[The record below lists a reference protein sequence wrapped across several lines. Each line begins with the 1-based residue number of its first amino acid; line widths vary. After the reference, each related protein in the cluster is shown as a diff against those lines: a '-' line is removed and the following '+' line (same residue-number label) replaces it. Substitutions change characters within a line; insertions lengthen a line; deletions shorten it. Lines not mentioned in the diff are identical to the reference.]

1 MFLDDLR
8 QLGGLDSQN
17 MRRHIDSLADQ
28 VEAAWTL
35 GGLMPL
41 PTSFNRI
48 DRIVVVGMG
57 ASALAGE
64 MLAALVADS
73 CNVPILVYRGYE
85 LPAFVDGQSTL
96 VVGISYSGTTEETL
110 AALDLADA
118 RGTQLLVITANAELG
133 KWVES
138 RGTTAWVYSPEN
150 AADLSSRA
158 VLGWNFGLLI
168 ALINQLGLIADI
180 SAEVADAIQATRSR
194 VPLVGLDGIVVKN
207 PAKRMAGQ
215 LIGRIPV
222 IYGAGI
228 LSPVAKRWVT
238 QLNENAKTW
247 AQWGELPEHNHN
259 ALSGIIFP
267 RALMTKVSVVILA
280 SLQYDHP
287 RIKMRQEITKKMLLQ
302 QGIAVDAIAFNTATT

>member
-17 MRRHIDSLADQ
+17 MRRHMDSLADQ

-96 VVGISYSGTTEETL
+96 VVVVSYS
-110 AALDLADA
+110 
-118 RGTQLLVITANAELG
+118 
-133 KWVES
+133 
-138 RGTTAWVYSPEN
+138 
-150 AADLSSRA
+150 
-158 VLGWNFGLLI
+158 
-168 ALINQLGLIADI
+168 
-180 SAEVADAIQATRSR
+180 
-194 VPLVGLDGIVVKN
+194 
-207 PAKRMAGQ
+207 
-215 LIGRIPV
+215 
-222 IYGAGI
+222 
-228 LSPVAKRWVT
+228 
-238 QLNENAKTW
+238 
-247 AQWGELPEHNHN
+247 
-259 ALSGIIFP
+259 
-267 RALMTKVSVVILA
+267 
-280 SLQYDHP
+280 
-287 RIKMRQEITKKMLLQ
+287 
-302 QGIAVDAIAFNTATT
+302 